1 MTFYRLKCFVSICF
15 CFGSVAEKSAGEIKR
30 IFSVWQPEIYFTG
43 KNRCNIFAFDA
54 FWLRIYL
61 FWTSALVKN
70 LQSSCHPMY
79 ICTMP
84 RTETTPIPKRNSPF
98 LFSFACILHNYIQ
111 NIGFFICLEFSN
123 RFWTYFLR

>member
-1 MTFYRLKCFVSICF
+1 MLLKDVNQQKKVLKEKGIHVDGKHYGVEFIGKICYVMTFYRLECFVSICF

-61 FWTSALVKN
+61 F
-70 LQSSCHPMY
+70 
-79 ICTMP
+79 
-84 RTETTPIPKRNSPF
+84 
-98 LFSFACILHNYIQ
+98 
-111 NIGFFICLEFSN
+111 
-123 RFWTYFLR
+123 

>member
-1 MTFYRLKCFVSICF
+1 MSICF

-61 FWTSALVKN
+61 F
-70 LQSSCHPMY
+70 
-79 ICTMP
+79 
-84 RTETTPIPKRNSPF
+84 
-98 LFSFACILHNYIQ
+98 
-111 NIGFFICLEFSN
+111 
-123 RFWTYFLR
+123 